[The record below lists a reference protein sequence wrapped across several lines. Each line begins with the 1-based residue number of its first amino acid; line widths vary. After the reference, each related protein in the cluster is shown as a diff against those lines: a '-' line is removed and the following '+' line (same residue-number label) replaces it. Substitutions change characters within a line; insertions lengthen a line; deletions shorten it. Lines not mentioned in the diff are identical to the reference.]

1 METASPSTGTPGPS
15 FAHATVADAMHAGV
29 LTCDPAT
36 PLTTIAQRMAAEH
49 IHSIV
54 MLVGGTDPHE
64 RIPWSVVTDADVLRH
79 AARAAELT
87 AGDVATDECLQV
99 HADDPLSVA
108 ATRMARR
115 AVTHAVVV
123 DRDRG
128 RPVGVLSALDVA
140 RVLAWGR
147 A

>member
-1 METASPSTGTPGPS
+1 
-15 FAHATVADAMHAGV
+15 MHAGV

-36 PLTTIAQRMAAEH
+36 PLTTIAQRMAAER

-64 RIPWSVVTDADVLRH
+64 QIPWSVVTDVDVLRH
-79 AARAAELT
+79 AARADELT
-87 AGDVATDECLQV
+87 ANDVASTECLQGL
-99 HADDPLSVA
+99 HADEFLHVA
-108 ATRMARR
+108 TTRMVRR

-123 DRDRG
+123 DRERG
-128 RPVGVLSALDVA
+128 RPIGMLSSLDVA
-140 RVLAWGR
+140 RVVAWGR